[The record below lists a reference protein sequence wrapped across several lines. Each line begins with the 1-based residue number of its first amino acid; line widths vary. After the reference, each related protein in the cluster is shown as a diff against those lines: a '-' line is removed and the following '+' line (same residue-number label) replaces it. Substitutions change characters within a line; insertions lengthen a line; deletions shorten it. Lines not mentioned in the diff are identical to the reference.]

1 MFVKE
6 LSINLSQSRFFIT
19 CITFQNTLHTVRL
32 LGLEAMAIVENSS
45 SLSVPYTHQSTII
58 KIFVIFVIGRVRRI
72 DSRDSRSAYSQVFS
86 PFFIVCLT
94 FFGNPGSYFDTTK
107 DISATNFSLTTIF
120 WSNRFP
126 FYFQISFKVA
136 ISEFSS
142 DTLASLSG
150 AEKHCRCK
158 SQERVSPVLQIN

>member
-6 LSINLSQSRFFIT
+6 LSINLSQSSFFIT

-58 KIFVIFVIGRVRRI
+58 KIFVIGRVRRI

-94 FFGNPGSYFDTTK
+94 FFGNPGSYFDITK

-150 AEKHCRCK
+150 AEKQCRCK
-158 SQERVSPVLQIN
+158 SQERVSHVLQIN